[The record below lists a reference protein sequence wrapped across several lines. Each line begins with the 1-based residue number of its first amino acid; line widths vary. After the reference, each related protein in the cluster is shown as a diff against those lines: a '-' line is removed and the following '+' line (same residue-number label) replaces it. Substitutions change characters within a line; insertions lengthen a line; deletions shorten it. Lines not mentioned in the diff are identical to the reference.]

1 MDADDA
7 VRKVRAIL
15 ARDLGDSYDAGSL
28 ELDVSEFPG
37 GWLILPR
44 TAGEDPP
51 RRGAP
56 VFTVDRQDAAV
67 RRFASAFPPSRIIGE
82 YDELKTQYPALTDN

>member
-1 MDADDA
+1 MEADDA
-7 VRKVRAIL
+7 ASKVRAIL
-15 ARDLGDSYDAGSL
+15 AREQGDSYDADSL

-44 TAGEDPP
+44 SAGESSP

-56 VFTVDRQDAAV
+56 VFTVDRQDGGV
-67 RRFASAFPPSRIIGE
+67 RRFGSAFPPIRIIRD
-82 YDELKTQYPALTDN
+82 YDELKSQYPKLTDG

>member
-1 MDADDA
+1 MEIDDA
-7 VRKVRAIL
+7 VRKVRAVM
-15 ARDLGDSYDAGSL
+15 ARDLGDSYNADSL

-44 TAGEDPP
+44 TAGEDSP

-56 VFTVDRQDAAV
+56 VFTVDRQDGGV
-67 RRFASAFPPSRIIGE
+67 RRFASAFPPIRIIE
-82 YDELKTQYPALTDN
+82 MYDELKTQYPALNDS